1 MGRTQRSRTTTG
13 EVMRM
18 ELRWLQGRGYFRPGE
33 ERTSLLSWTDG
44 STVSAR
50 ARNIDGQISLSLGY
64 TIKDKTTGEK
74 KTLDYTINLVE
85 VPSNLGRGKVL
96 FFICPQTGR
105 RCKILYRAYGSPIFK
120 SRTAYRYSIYYE
132 IQTSSR
138 LDLHNTRY
146 FTLERRLEKL
156 YKMRGTS
163 TYRGKPTRRALLIN
177 RLEEKL
183 EREDLL
189 RWVTL
194 AERIGELIPEDL
206 G

>member
-1 MGRTQRSRTTTG
+1 MGRNYRNRTTTR
-13 EVMRM
+13 ETIRM
-18 ELRWLQGRGYFRPGE
+18 ELRWLQNQGYFRPGE

-96 FFICPQTGR
+96 FFICPQTGK
-105 RCKILYRAYGSPIFK
+105 RCRILYRAYGSPIFK
-120 SRTAYRYSIYYE
+120 SRTAYNHSIYYE

-138 LDLHNTRY
+138 LYLHTTRY
-146 FTLERRLEKL
+146 FNLERRLDRL
-156 YKMRGTS
+156 YKMRKTY
-163 TYRGKPTRRALLIN
+163 TYRGNPTRRALLIN
-177 RLEEKL
+177 KLEEKL

-189 RWVTL
+189 RWM
-194 AERIGELIPEDL
+194 AIGGRMGEVIPENL